1 MEIRKMDENDLMA
14 VAGLEKE
21 CFSAPWSEQSLSM
34 ELHNPCAIF
43 WVAEEW
49 GKILGYIGM
58 HAVLDEGYLANVA
71 VGSPYRRK
79 GVATALLDRILQ
91 YSTDKKLGFLTLEV
105 RESNYPAISFYE
117 KNGFG
122 IVGRRKH
129 YYSAPEEDALLMT
142 HFFGGIQEAVS

>member
-1 MEIRKMDENDLMA
+1 MEIRKMDENDLKA

-79 GVATALLDRILQ
+79 GVATALLDRMKRLRQ
-91 YSTDKKLGFLTLEV
+91 
-105 RESNYPAISFYE
+105 
-117 KNGFG
+117 
-122 IVGRRKH
+122 
-129 YYSAPEEDALLMT
+129 LLKM
-142 HFFGGIQEAVS
+142 AV

>member
-1 MEIRKMDENDLMA
+1 MDENDLKA

-58 HAVLDEGYLANVA
+58 HAV
-71 VGSPYRRK
+71 
-79 GVATALLDRILQ
+79 
-91 YSTDKKLGFLTLEV
+91 
-105 RESNYPAISFYE
+105 
-117 KNGFG
+117 
-122 IVGRRKH
+122 
-129 YYSAPEEDALLMT
+129 
-142 HFFGGIQEAVS
+142 